1 MPRWSFTMKKMLLL
15 VLIFSAGCN
24 YSSNDGSLAVKR
36 RSARPAYD
44 VKSDPKA
51 NRAITPEQWK
61 AEVLDSKELVLVDFW
76 GRWCGPC
83 MAMTDTIE
91 ELAQEIKVVKVNV
104 DNNLDLAR
112 RYDASSIPLLLFFQ
126 DGREAMKFTGLT
138 EEHELRQAI
147 THLQTKRANKA
158 RAEK

>member
-1 MPRWSFTMKKMLLL
+1 MKRWL
-15 VLIFSAGCN
+15 VLMLVVSAGCN
-24 YSSNDGSLAVKR
+24 LSSDKPSGRVKR
-36 RSARPAYD
+36 GPARPAYD

-51 NRAITPEQWK
+51 NRAITSAQWK

-76 GRWCGPC
+76 APWCGPC

-112 RYDASSIPLLLFFQ
+112 RYNANEIPLLLFFQ
-126 DGREAMKFTGLT
+126 DGREAMKFKGYT
-138 EEHELRQAI
+138 EEDELRQAI
-147 THLQTKRANKA
+147 THLKSKGKNKA
-158 RAEK
+158 QAQK